1 MAFFVTLSNLF
12 LALAVAQ
19 LVRILYTLFSRS
31 FLSPLANIPGSRLAA
46 LTSWYECYYDV
57 FKPGQY
63 VFKIKQLHEK
73 YGMSWSPGSPSL
85 PSFLTDFY
93 AGPIVRITPREVSVS
108 DLEFLNTIYAP
119 GPHSKR
125 NKDFEKVKALGI
137 NTSIG
142 GAIEHDLHCKRRE
155 SLNPFFSKKSVLN
168 FAPQIQDKI
177 SQLDDIFS
185 VCQNTN
191 DVVNLSDLYFAFSS
205 EQVITVMLEEWNANI
220 HQHR

>member
-1 MAFFVTLSNLF
+1 
-12 LALAVAQ
+12 
-19 LVRILYTLFSRS
+19 
-31 FLSPLANIPGSRLAA
+31 
-46 LTSWYECYYDV
+46 
-57 FKPGQY
+57 
-63 VFKIKQLHEK
+63 
-73 YGMSWSPGSPSL
+73 
-85 PSFLTDFY
+85 
-93 AGPIVRITPREVSVS
+93 
-108 DLEFLNTIYAP
+108 LNTIYAP

-142 GAIEHDLHCKRRE
+142 GAVEHDLHCKRRE

-168 FAPQIQDKI
+168 FVPQIQAKI

-185 VCQNTN
+185 VSQNTN

-205 EQVITVMLEEWNANI
+205 EQVITVMLVEWNANI